1 MKNFKLIGIA
11 AILGVSMVALTAC
24 SSSSSKPAEA
34 PKPAPA
40 AEQKA
45 PENKAPENKA
55 PEAKS
60 AAASL
65 DAKALYTGKGA
76 CITCHKLGTEGA
88 LEVGPNLDKVGAKY
102 NEEKIYKILV
112 NPVGEG
118 LQATMPAATT
128 LSDDEKKAVAK
139 FLAER
144 K

>member
-24 SSSSSKPAEA
+24 SSSPSKPAEA

-40 AEQKA
+40 VEQKA
-45 PENKAPENKA
+45 ETKA
-55 PEAKS
+55 PEAKPATAS
-60 AAASL
+60 A

-88 LEVGPNLDKVGAKY
+88 LEVGPNLDKVGGKY